1 MIKKGRSRNRL
12 PKHPRLEDALRKK
25 I

>member
-12 PKHPRLEDALRKK
+12 PKHPRLESALRKK